1 MKDRTNTGQFSREDV
16 VWNHISSEAIE
27 PKRKPR
33 ARKRWKVTKL
43 EPAIPRGSGLRGK
56 RRGHVLRSMRDA
68 ERGR

>member
-1 MKDRTNTGQFSREDV
+1 MADRTNTGQFTRDEV
-16 VWNHISSEAIE
+16 AWNRIASEALE
-27 PKRKPR
+27 PKRKPSR
-33 ARKRWKVTKL
+33 RKRWKVTKL